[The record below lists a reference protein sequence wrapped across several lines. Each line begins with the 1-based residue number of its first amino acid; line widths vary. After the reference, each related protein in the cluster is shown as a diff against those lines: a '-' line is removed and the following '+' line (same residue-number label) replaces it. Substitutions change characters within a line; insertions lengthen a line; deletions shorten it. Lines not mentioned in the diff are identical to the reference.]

1 MSKIHEKKTSTKTQR
16 THLSSREWI
25 HEHTSTF
32 TAKTTK
38 ITWIPLWNETK
49 PSLFVEKIIVYNKN
63 IHLDLELVAKWSCCL
78 SKCHKMFSPN
88 IVVVY
93 LCRDFTLFIM
103 LYDANFFWTDSKC
116 LRFNLL
122 RFQHLVCWLDHVT
135 LTIKLL
141 FFHDIYFSSNSI
153 YCEYIIECLIYWVL

>member
-1 MSKIHEKKTSTKTQR
+1 MKKKPARRHKEHISHPESESMSIQ
-16 THLSSREWI
+16 
-25 HEHTSTF
+25 STF
-32 TAKTTK
+32 IAKTTK

-103 LYDANFFWTDSKC
+103 LYDANFFEPIPNAWDSTY
-116 LRFNLL
+116 
-122 RFQHLVCWLDHVT
+122 WD
-135 LTIKLL
+135 
-141 FFHDIYFSSNSI
+141 SNI
-153 YCEYIIECLIYWVL
+153 